1 MAQNEL
7 DDATVRSRLA
17 NLEGWALRDEKLYRK
32 FSFDDFI
39 AAFGFMT
46 RTALVAESMGHHPEW
61 FNVYNTVEVYLT
73 THDADGIS
81 ELDFT
86 LAAKMNALAGQLR

>member
-1 MAQNEL
+1 MAQKKL
-7 DDATVRSRLA
+7 DDATVRA
-17 NLEGWALRDEKLYRK
+17 HVADLEGWTLREGKLYRK

-46 RTALVAESMGHHPEW
+46 RVALVAESMGHHPEW
-61 FNVYNTVEVYLT
+61 FNVYKDVEVSLT
-73 THDADGIS
+73 THDAGGIS

-86 LAAKMNALAGQLR
+86 LAAEMNKRFST

>member
-1 MAQNEL
+1 MTHQKL
-7 DDATVRSRLA
+7 DEATVRARLA
-17 NLEGWALRDEKLYRK
+17 DLDDWTLREGKLYRK

-46 RTALVAESMGHHPEW
+46 RVALVAESMGHHPEW

-86 LAAKMNALAGQLR
+86 LAEKMNTLAG

>member
-1 MAQNEL
+1 MEQQKL
-7 DDATVRSRLA
+7 DDATIRARLA
-17 NLEGWALRDEKLYRK
+17 DLEDWTLRDEKLYRK
-32 FSFDDFI
+32 FGFDDFI

-46 RTALVAESMGHHPEW
+46 RVALVAESMGHHPEW

-73 THDADGIS
+73 THDAGGVS

-86 LAAKMNALAGQLR
+86 LAAKMNALAD

>member
-1 MAQNEL
+1 MAPHKL
-7 DDATVRSRLA
+7 DDTTIRSRLA
-17 NLEGWALRDEKLYRK
+17 DLDDWTLRDEKLYRK

-46 RTALVAESMGHHPEW
+46 RVALVAESMGHHPEW
-61 FNVYNTVEVYLT
+61 FNVYSTVEVCLT
-73 THDADGIS
+73 THDANGIS

-86 LAAKMNALAGQLR
+86 LAAKMNALAA